1 MQSILKPAFL
11 PALETTLQKRNL
23 LFISMSEQ
31 TATSDLRSLWK
42 LISGSALMA
51 SLCCLPSVVLVFF
64 GLASVTTA
72 AALSDDLYWGYN
84 GMGWFRPLLLVAS
97 ALMVVIGLI
106 IYFRN
111 EGICTLDEAKRQRQR
126 VINTSLLVGTITVL
140 LYLVFN
146 FVILTDLGIAMNLP
160 WESSRIW
167 D

>member
-1 MQSILKPAFL
+1 
-11 PALETTLQKRNL
+11 
-23 LFISMSEQ
+23 
-31 TATSDLRSLWK
+31 
-42 LISGSALMA
+42 
-51 SLCCLPSVVLVFF
+51 
-64 GLASVTTA
+64 
-72 AALSDDLYWGYN
+72 
-84 GMGWFRPLLLVAS
+84 
-97 ALMVVIGLI
+97 MVVIGLI

-146 FVILTDLGIAMNLP
+146 FVILTELGIAMNLP

>member
-1 MQSILKPAFL
+1 
-11 PALETTLQKRNL
+11 
-23 LFISMSEQ
+23 MSEQ

-64 GLASVTTA
+64 GLASVSTA

-97 ALMVVIGLI
+97 ALMVVIGLV

-111 EGICTLDEAKRQRQR
+111 EGICTLDEAKLQRQR

-140 LYLVFN
+140 LYLLFN
-146 FVILTDLGIAMNLP
+146 FVILTELGIAMNLP
-160 WESSRIW
+160 WESSRVW